1 MKKFWTGIVVFA
13 FGAIALTVF
22 NNVYLLWNHPLS
34 YYYTVEGMLAST
46 KLVGVEAAIVTP
58 LAIIGGR
65 YFFGKEAKEYLSKR
79 KES

>member
-1 MKKFWTGIVVFA
+1 MKKFWIGVVVFA
-13 FGAIALTVF
+13 FGAIALAVF

-34 YYYTVEGMLAST
+34 YYYTIEGMLAST
-46 KLVGVEAAIVTP
+46 KLVGVEAVIITP

-65 YFFGKEAKEYLSKR
+65 YFFEKEAKEYLSKR